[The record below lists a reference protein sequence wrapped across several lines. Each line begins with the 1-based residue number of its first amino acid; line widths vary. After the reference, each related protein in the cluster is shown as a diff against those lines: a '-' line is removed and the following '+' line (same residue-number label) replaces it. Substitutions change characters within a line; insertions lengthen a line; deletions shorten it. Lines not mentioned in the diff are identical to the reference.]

1 MLEDPSYRVAVFAD
15 VPALTV
21 LFDAYRQFYECPP
34 DLDAARAWLQTNL
47 AESRSV
53 ILVAD
58 AAGSGL
64 LGFTQLYPALCSVDL
79 VPYYV
84 LYDLYV
90 AEAARGRGIGRG
102 LMQMAEQFAR
112 TAGMARL
119 DLETAN
125 DNLTAQ
131 NLYSNLGYIR
141 DDVFFKYSLDLKH
154 RDRH

>member
-1 MLEDPSYRVAVFAD
+1 MPEDPSYRVAVFAD

-34 DLDAARAWLQTNL
+34 DLDAARAWLKTNL

-90 AEAARGRGIGRG
+90 AEAARGRGVGRG